1 MTTFLKLFR
10 TNIRLTRLYSNKQ
23 NFLYY
28 VNKSKRITWCLTMH
42 NAIKMIRDVE
52 REAKE
57 ILDQAKLQADMITQK
72 TENNLP
78 SVYRKAYEEAIS
90 EARNRSVE
98 LIEET
103 KEKTESLAKNILG
116 TSKGEIDRVQEN
128 ARNNFDTA
136 VDFIFNEITSSRT

>member
-1 MTTFLKLFR
+1 
-10 TNIRLTRLYSNKQ
+10 
-23 NFLYY
+23 
-28 VNKSKRITWCLTMH
+28 MH

-52 REAKE
+52 RETRE
-57 ILDQAKLQADMITQK
+57 ILDQAKLQADMITKK

-90 EARNRSVE
+90 EAKNKSVE

-103 KEKTESLAKNILG
+103 KKNAECLIKNILC
-116 TSKGEIDRVQEN
+116 TSKRQIERVQEN
-128 ARNNFDTA
+128 ARKNFDTA

>member
-1 MTTFLKLFR
+1 MDKFQTYKILFEQ
-10 TNIRLTRLYSNKQ
+10 TK
-23 NFLYY
+23 FLYC
-28 VNKSKRITWCLTMH
+28 VNKTKHVSWCFTML
-42 NAIKMIRDVE
+42 NAIKTIRDVE

-57 ILDQAKLQADMITQK
+57 ILDRAKVQADMITK
-72 TENNLP
+72 KAENSLP

-103 KEKTESLAKNILG
+103 KKKTESLAKSILS
-116 TSKGEIDRVQEN
+116 TSKRELDRVQEN
-128 ARNNFDTA
+128 ARKNFDTA